1 MLVEVRNEQEEL
13 NNSSNPEEE
22 KKKLKE
28 PSKWWVTLILYLI
41 CSLIAFGVVMLS
53 LSLRDVFKG
62 GLDKLTLLRYLADAF
77 TFPAAIFISIGLL
90 TLISRQGAFNGLLYA
105 LRHVGR
111 MFVPFL
117 VRKDITYAEYLE
129 RRERKKTNRPILCFF
144 VVGGVS
150 LLVAVIFIIIF
161 TANGG

>member
-1 MLVEVRNEQEEL
+1 MAVNNEQEEL
-13 NNSSNPEEE
+13 NNSSDNSQKEEE
-22 KKKLKE
+22 KKYKE
-28 PSKWWVTLILYLI
+28 PSRWWVTLIIYLI

-62 GLDKLTLLRYLADAF
+62 GIDKLTTLRYLADAF

-117 VRKDITYAEYLE
+117 IRKDITYAEYLE
-129 RRERKKTNRPILCFF
+129 RRERRKSNRPILCFF
-144 VVGGVS
+144 VVGGVC
-150 LLVAVIFIIIF
+150 LLVAVIFIIVF

>member
-1 MLVEVRNEQEEL
+1 MAVNNEQEEL
-13 NNSSNPEEE
+13 NNSSDNSQKEEE
-22 KKKLKE
+22 KKYKE
-28 PSKWWVTLILYLI
+28 PSRWWVALIIYLI

-62 GLDKLTLLRYLADAF
+62 GIDKLTLLRYLADAF

-117 VRKDITYAEYLE
+117 IRKDVTYAEYLE
-129 RRERKKTNRPILCFF
+129 RRERRKSNRPILCFF
-144 VVGGVS
+144 VVGGVC
-150 LLVAVIFIIIF
+150 LLVAVIFIIVF